1 MTTLEFI
8 KGFREEIKIGGEYF
22 FGQLWDGCSGDVEEL
37 LESGSVSPDEENIV
51 AFDIVERNDNSMDTI
66 VRVTDIY

>member
-1 MTTLEFI
+1 MTTLDYI

-22 FGQLWDGCSGDVEEL
+22 FGQLWDGCIGDVEEL
-37 LESGSVSPDEENIV
+37 LESGSVSINEENTV
-51 AFDIVERNDNSMDTI
+51 AVDIVERDDDSMDTI